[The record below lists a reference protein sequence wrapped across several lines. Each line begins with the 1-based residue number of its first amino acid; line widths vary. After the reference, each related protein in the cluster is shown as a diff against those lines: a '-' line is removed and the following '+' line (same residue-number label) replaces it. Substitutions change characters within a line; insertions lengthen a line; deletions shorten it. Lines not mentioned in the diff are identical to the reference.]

1 MSILKLQNQYTVNTF
16 DILILQNKICFAEYI
31 YSIETNLF
39 CKTNILYCKLKLL
52 ILFLLQ
58 YRCAIPSDADYERMR
73 KVLSSIKPSEPG
85 THFTSQEYAWRRK
98 FVLLQILNGMKVI
111 VNDKIFHEHVKQH
124 GTANSHSCPRIASTS
139 MVFDAIYNAH
149 DKTGH
154 AKIER
159 TFAYVKKKFS
169 NISRSQVELLLG
181 LCPICAMDK
190 IKPSRKAP
198 HEPILS
204 KTYNDRGQI
213 DMIDMQSSNDG
224 PFKWIL
230 HYQDQ
235 LTKFSYLR
243 PLRKKSK

>member
-1 MSILKLQNQYTVNTF
+1 MSNVLIVFN
-16 DILILQNKICFAEYI
+16 ILILQNKICSAEYI

-39 CKTNILYCKLKLL
+39 CKTNILYCKLKLI

-73 KVLSSIKPSEPG
+73 RVLSSIKPSEPG

-111 VNDKIFHEHVKQH
+111 VNDKIFNEHVKQH

-159 TFAYVKKKFS
+159 TFAYVKK
-169 NISRSQVELLLG
+169 NSRTFHG
-181 LCPICAMDK
+181 L
-190 IKPSRKAP
+190 
-198 HEPILS
+198 
-204 KTYNDRGQI
+204 
-213 DMIDMQSSNDG
+213 
-224 PFKWIL
+224 KWNC
-230 HYQDQ
+230 Y
-235 LTKFSYLR
+235 
-243 PLRKKSK
+243 